1 MSSEE
6 IRDVWPFNEEDV
18 ITFLWLEE
26 DEHTVAKSQTYEERR
41 ANASSFK
48 SLARNSLRRYVR
60 RSVGLLVH
68 VI

>member
-41 ANASSFK
+41 ANALSFK
-48 SLARNSLRRYVR
+48 LLARNSLRRYVR